1 MDILFPIQKIQESIK
16 SLEQRKDLALT
27 NELKKNFLDILNVLT
42 ESCVSLNIEDINNCI
57 NFTTLLKDLSFL
69 FNKEMNVF
77 IIDKYNSLLEFNS
90 NFDIIDDSR
99 INEIIKLFY
108 VIYGLTINLS
118 QSNQILSN
126 MLSTL
131 DSIVDKLIVCFNN
144 DKQQNTIGSILLL
157 LKIQSGI
164 FLNINSFSGSFIN
177 NLVNITKIILIDRHN
192 EENQEQVNLSSFLDY
207 KNSKISDINIVK
219 SFLENLIEFT
229 FKVHKADINFDVLFR
244 KIFEFLPNWL
254 KSYYSSFSSNSIK
267 NKSIPIM
274 FLVIKTQEI
283 KSLEPDWES
292 FNVRDEETINKSMT
306 KKLQRNKRQL
316 TRNLKKQSII
326 ITQERNEKLKY
337 IGKLRAE
344 DDKFRN
350 QFLEQAAVEAKQ
362 IATTNVK
369 KRHKLRN
376 NKGKGNK

>member
-1 MDILFPIQKIQESIK
+1 
-16 SLEQRKDLALT
+16 
-27 NELKKNFLDILNVLT
+27 
-42 ESCVSLNIEDINNCI
+42 
-57 NFTTLLKDLSFL
+57 
-69 FNKEMNVF
+69 
-77 IIDKYNSLLEFNS
+77 
-90 NFDIIDDSR
+90 
-99 INEIIKLFY
+99 
-108 VIYGLTINLS
+108 
-118 QSNQILSN
+118 
-126 MLSTL
+126 
-131 DSIVDKLIVCFNN
+131 
-144 DKQQNTIGSILLL
+144 
-157 LKIQSGI
+157 
-164 FLNINSFSGSFIN
+164 
-177 NLVNITKIILIDRHN
+177 
-192 EENQEQVNLSSFLDY
+192 
-207 KNSKISDINIVK
+207 
-219 SFLENLIEFT
+219 
-229 FKVHKADINFDVLFR
+229 
-244 KIFEFLPNWL
+244 
-254 KSYYSSFSSNSIK
+254 
-267 NKSIPIM
+267 M

-369 KRHKLRN
+369 KRHNLRN